1 MGGHPMERVGAASAR
16 AALSRLLRRVEA
28 GERFIITRRGRA
40 VAELRPVAAR
50 NEETIQNAIER
61 LEVFQGTHDLGG
73 VSIRALIEEGRRY

>member
-1 MGGHPMERVGAASAR
+1 MERVGAAVAR

-28 GERFIITRRGRA
+28 GECFIITKRSRA

-61 LEVFQGTHDLGG
+61 LEVFQRTHDLGG
-73 VSIRALIEEGRRY
+73 ISIRALIEEGRRY